1 MEEASK
7 QLGIN
12 LSNATVAVCGATG
25 DIGSAVTRWL
35 DARTDVQELLLI
47 ARDQE
52 RLKEL
57 QGELG
62 RGKSWV

>member
-7 QLGIN
+7 QLGID
-12 LSNATVAVCGATG
+12 LSKATVAICGATG

-35 DARTDVQELLLI
+35 DAKTDVQELLLI

-57 QGELG
+57 QGDLG
-62 RGKSWV
+62 RG